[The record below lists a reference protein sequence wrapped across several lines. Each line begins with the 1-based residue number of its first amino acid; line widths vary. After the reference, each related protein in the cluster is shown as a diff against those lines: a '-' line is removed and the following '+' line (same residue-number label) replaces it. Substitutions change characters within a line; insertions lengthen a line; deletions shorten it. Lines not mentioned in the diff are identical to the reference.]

1 MDAAGTLTTLHSFNR
16 SDGSGP
22 SGLIQASDGSFY
34 GTTLHGGAASN
45 AGTVFKMD
53 AAATITRLHSFAG
66 SDGSGPNGL
75 IQASDGSFYGTT
87 SEGGADDVGVVFRL
101 RKTTGINELK
111 LTLNAGGTGAISIG
125 GTAANVRP
133 GYATAAVDSGATPYG
148 TAVFRLSQ
156 NGVIVSEAAV
166 PASPPTRSAR
176 VFIDYRTG
184 VPAGV
189 GALDIY
195 TGLAIAHRGA
205 SPAAITY
212 TLRDRDA
219 QIVATGHG
227 SLGVGAHFAKFIHE
241 LRDVAPDFNLPAS
254 FPAATRFGSLEITSS
269 QPVSVVALRLTTNQR
284 GETLLTTTP
293 IADLSASLT
302 NSPVYFA
309 QLADGRGFTT
319 TLILLNTSN
328 GTESGTL
335 AIFDDNGAPL
345 ALSDSGGTAA
355 SAFPYS
361 IPAGG
366 AFVFQTGGS
375 QAALRVGWVKLT
387 PNPGSPAP
395 VGAGVFS

>member
-1 MDAAGTLTTLHSFNR
+1 GTLTTLHSLSGSDGAPPPAGLVRASDGGFYGATEQGGASGSGTVFRVNAAGIFTTLHSFSGSDGAWPRARLIQGSDGSFYGTTRQGGGPYDDGTVFKMDAAGTLTTLHSF
-16 SDGSGP
+16 
-22 SGLIQASDGSFY
+22 
-34 GTTLHGGAASN
+34 
-45 AGTVFKMD
+45 
-53 AAATITRLHSFAG
+53 AG
-66 SDGSGPNGL
+66 SDGSGPTSL

-176 VFIDYRTG
+176 VFIDYRTD

-205 SPAAITY
+205 APAAITY

-241 LRDVAPDFNLPAS
+241 LRDVAPDFNPPAS

-284 GETLLTTTP
+284 G
-293 IADLSASLT
+293 
-302 NSPVYFA
+302 
-309 QLADGRGFTT
+309 
-319 TLILLNTSN
+319 
-328 GTESGTL
+328 
-335 AIFDDNGAPL
+335 
-345 ALSDSGGTAA
+345 
-355 SAFPYS
+355 
-361 IPAGG
+361 
-366 AFVFQTGGS
+366 
-375 QAALRVGWVKLT
+375 
-387 PNPGSPAP
+387 
-395 VGAGVFS
+395 